1 MNSSDTTEGGWGAC
15 AMRTYLKETIKPL
28 IPEVVRNAIKEVTKY
43 SRSYSS
49 GSAVNNVTTTDDV
62 WIPSAREIFGGTS
75 YETEGPAYDGV
86 FVDANARKKTQVGA
100 SSASAW
106 WLRSAYSSNIF
117 YYVYSSGIYN
127 YISASNSRAL
137 ALGFSI

>member
-1 MNSSDTTEGGWGAC
+1 
-15 AMRTYLKETIKPL
+15 MRTYLKETIKPL

-75 YETEGPAYDGV
+75 YETEGPVYDGV

-106 WLRSAYSSNIF
+106 WLRSANNNNNF
-117 YYVYSSGIYN
+117 YNVNRSGN
-127 YISASNSRAL
+127 NNNNNASNSRAL
-137 ALGFSI
+137 ALGSSSVRQSNP